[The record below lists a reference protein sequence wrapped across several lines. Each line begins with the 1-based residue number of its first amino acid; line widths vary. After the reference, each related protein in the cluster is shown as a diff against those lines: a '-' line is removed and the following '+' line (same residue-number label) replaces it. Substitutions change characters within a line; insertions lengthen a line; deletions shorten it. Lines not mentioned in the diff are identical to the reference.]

1 MEMITRLHLHW
12 QQKFWVLPISSERER
27 ERWNREWGENDEE
40 EQIIRERELETEME
54 AKKQQGKWSE
64 WLMRKGSVFIKPKG
78 G

>member
-1 MEMITRLHLHW
+1 MEMITCLHLHW

-27 ERWNREWGENDEE
+27 DETVNGGGENDEE

-64 WLMRKGSVFIKPKG
+64 WLMREGSVFIKPQG